1 MVKIINQKAENSLKY
16 VTQKLK
22 DGLLKDL
29 DKYFPKETEK
39 KTNEENELKNDFSFD
54 Y

>member
-22 DGLLKDL
+22 EGLLKDL
-29 DKYFPKETEK
+29 DKYFPQETEK